1 MMDFRYGPV
10 EFYLVGF
17 EGDGPDPATF
27 RALGELIEHGTVRLL
42 DFVLVAKSAEGD
54 VEVHDVDLEQ
64 SALLGDVQPLADGL
78 AGEEDI
84 AMLAEH
90 VPAGTSAAIVVLEL
104 AFARDLAQKMTAA
117 GGEVLRTE
125 RVPAPVVNAMMDIL
139 EQEGE

>member
-1 MMDFRYGPV
+1 MIDFRYGPV

-17 EGDGPDPATF
+17 EGDRPDPATF
-27 RALGELIEHGTVRLL
+27 QALRDLIDGGTVRLL
-42 DFVLVAKSAEGD
+42 DFVVLSKSADGD
-54 VEVHDVDLEQ
+54 VELRDLADDQAE
-64 SALLGDVQPLADGL
+64 ALGDARPLADGL

-84 AMLAEH
+84 LMLAEH
-90 VPAGTSAAIVVLEL
+90 VPPGTSAAVVVLEL
-104 AFARDLAQKMTAA
+104 TFARTLAEKLQAA

>member
-1 MMDFRYGPV
+1 MIDFRYGPV

-27 RALGELIEHGTVRLL
+27 QALRDLIDGGTVRLL
-42 DFVLVAKSAEGD
+42 DFVVLSKSADGD
-54 VEVHDVDLEQ
+54 VELRDLADDQAE
-64 SALLGDVQPLADGL
+64 ALGDARPLADGL

-84 AMLAEH
+84 LMLAEH
-90 VPAGTSAAIVVLEL
+90 VPPGTSAAVVVLEL
-104 AFARDLAQKMTAA
+104 TFARTLAEELQAA

>member
-1 MMDFRYGPV
+1 MIDFRYGPV

-27 RALGELIEHGTVRLL
+27 QALRDLIDGGTVRLL
-42 DFVLVAKSAEGD
+42 DFVVLSKSADGE
-54 VEVHDVDLEQ
+54 VELRDLADDQAE
-64 SALLGDVQPLADGL
+64 ALGDAQPLADGL

-84 AMLAEH
+84 LMLAEH
-90 VPAGTSAAIVVLEL
+90 VPPGTSAAVVVLEL
-104 AFARDLAQKMTAA
+104 TFARTLAAKLQAA